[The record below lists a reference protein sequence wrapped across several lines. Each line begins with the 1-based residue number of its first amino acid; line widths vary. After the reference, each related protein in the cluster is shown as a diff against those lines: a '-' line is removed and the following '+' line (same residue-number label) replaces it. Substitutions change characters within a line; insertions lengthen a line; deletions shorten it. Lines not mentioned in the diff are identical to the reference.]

1 MGGQERFIYL
11 LSRGLDRERFD
22 LDVVALM
29 AGGYWAGKIA
39 ALGVSVLELERNH
52 KFELRRLASL
62 VRHLRSRR
70 SELLYSLGFS
80 ANMYG
85 RFAGLIAG
93 VPHMIAGWRGVEA
106 TPYHRVMETILRHRT
121 DRVICNS
128 EAIRR
133 DVLLRS
139 VRWTRRAAD

>member
-29 AGGYWAGKIA
+29 AGGYWAGKVA

-52 KFELRRLASL
+52 KFEFRRLADL

-70 SELLYSLGFS
+70 S
-80 ANMYG
+80 
-85 RFAGLIAG
+85 
-93 VPHMIAGWRGVEA
+93 
-106 TPYHRVMETILRHRT
+106 
-121 DRVICNS
+121 
-128 EAIRR
+128 AIT
-133 DVLLRS
+133 S
-139 VRWTRRAAD
+139 